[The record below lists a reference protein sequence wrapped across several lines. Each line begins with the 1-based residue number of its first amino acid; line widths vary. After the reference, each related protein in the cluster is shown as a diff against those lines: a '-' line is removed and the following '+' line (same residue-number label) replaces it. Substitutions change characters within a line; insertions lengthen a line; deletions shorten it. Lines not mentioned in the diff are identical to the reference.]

1 MAQGEGRGRP
11 GAAAARWRLAALACA
26 LVLALS
32 LPFVLWGERFDRA
45 APQWLEAFGSDAAFA
60 AFGIALLIV
69 DVLLP
74 VPSTLVA
81 MALCWRLGPWWGG
94 ACVAAG
100 FTLSFVVGYALG
112 RSVPEARLRRWIGPA
127 LWDRVRDRADRRALW
142 WISLM
147 RPLPVLSEASAV
159 LAGVW
164 RLPPLPAFAAA
175 SAASLATAALYA
187 ASAALGRDTPGL
199 PAALLCALALPAA
212 LWLLH
217 RRVVAR
223 LLGRAAEASPA
234 AQPMPAHGPPAQS
247 PPAQDLP
254 AHGRPARGMPAQRM
268 SPSIHPDPQEEP

>member
-1 MAQGEGRGRP
+1 MAQGEGRG
-11 GAAAARWRLAALACA
+11 GQGSAAARWRLAALLCA
-26 LVLALS
+26 LVLAIS
-32 LPFVLWGERFDRA
+32 VPFALWGERFDRA

-81 MALCWRLGPWWGG
+81 MALCWRLGPGWGG

-112 RSVPEARLRRWIGPA
+112 RSMPEARLRRWIGPA

-175 SAASLATAALYA
+175 SAASLATATLYA

-212 LWLLH
+212 LWLLQ
-217 RRVVAR
+217 RQVVTR
-223 LLGRAAEASPA
+223 LSGRAAAPSPA
-234 AQPMPAHGPPAQS
+234 AQPMPAPDPS
-247 PPAQDLP
+247 
-254 AHGRPARGMPAQRM
+254 ARGLPAQRM

>member
-1 MAQGEGRGRP
+1 MAQVEGRRGRDAP
-11 GAAAARWRLAALACA
+11 AARWRLAAVLCT

-60 AFGIALLIV
+60 ALGIGLLIA

-74 VPSTLVA
+74 VPSTFVA

-94 ACVAAG
+94 SCVAAG
-100 FTLSFVVGYALG
+100 FALSFVVGYALG
-112 RSVPEARLRRWIGPA
+112 RTVPEARLRRWIGPA

-147 RPLPVLSEASAV
+147 RPLPLLSEASAV

-199 PAALLCALALPAA
+199 PAALLCALAVPAG

-223 LLGRAAEASPA
+223 LLGRAAAPPPSMSTLPA
-234 AQPMPAHGPPAQS
+234 PMQRMPAS
-247 PPAQDLP
+247 T
-254 AHGRPARGMPAQRM
+254 RPDA
-268 SPSIHPDPQEEP
+268 QEEP

>member
-1 MAQGEGRGRP
+1 MAQVEGRSRQDTP
-11 GAAAARWRLAALACA
+11 AARWRLAMLLCA
-26 LVLALS
+26 LLFALS
-32 LPFVLWGERFDRA
+32 LPFVLWGERFDHA
-45 APQWLEAFGSDAAFA
+45 APRWLEAFGSDAAFA
-60 AFGIALLIV
+60 ALGIGLLIA

-81 MALCWRLGPWWGG
+81 MALCWRLGSWWGG
-94 ACVAAG
+94 ASVAAG
-100 FTLSFVVGYALG
+100 FSLSFVVGYALG

-127 LWDRVRDRADRRALW
+127 LWDRVRDRADHRALW

-147 RPLPVLSEASAV
+147 RPLPLLSEASAV

-199 PAALLCALALPAA
+199 PAALLCVLALPSA

-223 LLGRAAEASPA
+223 LLGRVAMPPPSVP
-234 AQPMPAHGPPAQS
+234 AQPMPTQGMSAS
-247 PPAQDLP
+247 T
-254 AHGRPARGMPAQRM
+254 RPDA
-268 SPSIHPDPQEEP
+268 QEEP